1 VRSSWEASET
11 KRLILRSEVWR
22 ASKDCSTWV
31 SIELRERAREP
42 TSVVG
47 GWGVTR
53 LVRSPAAILPAVD
66 SMERSGRGGRG
77 TGEGAPPPPTRGR
90 IEPATAKYEAVVRR
104 VCWTSDRGRAIVM
117 YPEKKPES
125 WS

>member
-1 VRSSWEASET
+1 MEASET

-66 SMERSGRGGRG
+66 SMERSGRRARR
-77 TGEGAPPPPTRGR
+77 TRTRPAHPPMRTM

-117 YPEKKPES
+117 YPEKTPES